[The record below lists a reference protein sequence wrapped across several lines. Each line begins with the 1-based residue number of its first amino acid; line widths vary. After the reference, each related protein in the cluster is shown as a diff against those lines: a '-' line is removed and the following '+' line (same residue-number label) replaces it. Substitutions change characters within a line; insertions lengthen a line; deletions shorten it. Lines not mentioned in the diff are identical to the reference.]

1 MKNNVRFFGVSLM
14 MTFVTV
20 PKRRRRRGKIRSKGT
35 WILDKGQMEGEG
47 GRRKRGKKNMR
58 NEHDRGRLRRKVR

>member
-35 WILDKGQMEGEG
+35 WIRGRWRGREGEE
-47 GRRKRGKKNMR
+47 KEVKKTSEMSMIG
-58 NEHDRGRLRRKVR
+58 ED

>member
-1 MKNNVRFFGVSLM
+1 MKNNVRLFGVSLM

-35 WILDKGQMEGEG
+35 WILDKRQIEGEG
-47 GRRKRGKKNMR
+47 GRRKRGKKT
-58 NEHDRGRLRRKVR
+58 

>member
-20 PKRRRRRGKIRSKGT
+20 PKRRRRRGEKYGVK
-35 WILDKGQMEGEG
+35 
-47 GRRKRGKKNMR
+47 
-58 NEHDRGRLRRKVR
+58 EHG

>member
-14 MTFVTV
+14 MTFVTE

-35 WILDKGQMEGEG
+35 WIRGRWRGREGEE
-47 GRRKRGKKNMR
+47 KEVKK
-58 NEHDRGRLRRKVR
+58 HQK